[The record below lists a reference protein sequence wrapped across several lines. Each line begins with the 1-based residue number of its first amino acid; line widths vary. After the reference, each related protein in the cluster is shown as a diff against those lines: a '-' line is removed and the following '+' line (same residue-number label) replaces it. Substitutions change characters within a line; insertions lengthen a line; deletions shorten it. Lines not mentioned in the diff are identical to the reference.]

1 MVAVRTEWDRIAPA
15 KSKGAIRGPLT
26 QREKPH
32 WLGVGVPPTLSKG
45 SELVGRNL
53 NPRRDQRLPHT
64 ELYLFTEQGH
74 SSLVLTAHRGLSPL
88 RGRCLRRWVPVCPF
102 CS

>member
-1 MVAVRTEWDRIAPA
+1 MGSHSACQKQRGNQRPPDPA
-15 KSKGAIRGPLT
+15 
-26 QREKPH
+26 REAT
-32 WLGVGVPPTLSKG
+32 LAGGVGVPPTLSKG

-64 ELYLFTEQGH
+64 ELYLLFTEQGRF
-74 SSLVLTAHRGLSPL
+74 SLVVPAHRGLSPL